1 MLNTF
6 RAPNNDY
13 SSTNIQTVN
22 DSVYIN
28 LFDEFVTDVLQD
40 DRQRGREVHKRLD
53 KKWLG
58 GIQIPFA
65 TLYANGVVSYRSIS
79 CYKLLMRQTL
89 ALKSSNPSMRSE
101 F

>member
-1 MLNTF
+1 M
-6 RAPNNDY
+6 
-13 SSTNIQTVN
+13 
-22 DSVYIN
+22 YIN

-65 TLYANGVVSYRSIS
+65 TLYANGVVSTYT
-79 CYKLLMRQTL
+79 KLGVE
-89 ALKSSNPSMRSE
+89 PD
-101 F
+101 

>member
-1 MLNTF
+1 M
-6 RAPNNDY
+6 
-13 SSTNIQTVN
+13 
-22 DSVYIN
+22 YIN

-65 TLYANGVVSYRSIS
+65 TLYANGVVSTYTKLGVEPDWFLYTQSIG
-79 CYKLLMRQTL
+79 LGV
-89 ALKSSNPSMRSE
+89 A
-101 F
+101 